1 MLSFDNRTT
10 LLHFLLPEA
19 LYYRQHRPRLLQIII
34 LCLLLPLALLFQS
47 FTDPNTIKTDSKVLI
62 HDFHL
67 QNVDGKILS
76 LSSFPDAK
84 GFIIVFTCNHCPFA
98 KLYPPRLNDLHKKYK
113 ALGVPLLAISSTDT
127 LVYEEDTYPKMIQK
141 ATKEKFLFPYLFDG
155 EQAVAKMF
163 AAQKTPHA
171 FVIWKEHDAWIIK
184 YNGAIDD
191 NGAEPEKARNRY
203 VANAVDALLAGKD
216 VAMTETKSIGCQI
229 YFRK

>member
-1 MLSFDNRTT
+1 MKNTLFKPVAFCLFVLST
-10 LLHFLLPEA
+10 LF
-19 LYYRQHRPRLLQIII
+19 
-34 LCLLLPLALLFQS
+34 F
-47 FTDPNTIKTDSKVLI
+47 PNFAAGKNPKPNNASANII
-62 HDFHL
+62 HDFSL
-67 QNVDGKILS
+67 KNIDGTMIS
-76 LSSFPDAK
+76 FSNFPDAK

-113 ALGVPLLAISSTDT
+113 ALGVPLIAISSTDT

-155 EQAVAKMF
+155 EQVVAKMF

-171 FVIWKEHDAWIIK
+171 FVIWKEHDAWVIK

-216 VAMTETKSIGCQI
+216 VVVTETKSIGCQI